1 MQYLSNDLYRHYSV
15 YCQKLKE
22 KNLLRSLPS
31 NNIANLIADFSH
43 NDYLK
48 MSKMLSVSNSS
59 THSGGS
65 RLIQNLQIFSDLE
78 AKIAKDKNFED
89 AMILN
94 SGFIGNATVIAA
106 LLDKQVLLAEPLV
119 FADKAVH
126 SSIHLG
132 IKIAS
137 AREVRYNHLDL
148 DHLESLL
155 KGHEQHN
162 NPKFIFSETI
172 FSMDGDVLDIEKM
185 VHIAKKYDAFLY
197 LDEAHDIGVC
207 GKNGYGL
214 TQKYADQID
223 VVLGSFSKA
232 LGCFGGYI
240 ACSSE
245 LKQYLINK
253 CSGFIYSSALPPM
266 IIDAASKAWDAV
278 RNLDQERD
286 TINEHAK
293 YLRNKLRILGFN
305 IGNSASHIV
314 PIILGSATATM
325 SLHKFLKENCILTA
339 AIRPPSVAPS
349 QSRLRVTICKE
360 HTKDQLDYFL
370 SLLIKYQHE
379 AKL

>member
-1 MQYLSNDLYRHYSV
+1 MQYLSNDLYWHYSV

-22 KNLLRSLPS
+22 KNLLRSLPAS
-31 NNIANLIADFSH
+31 NIANVIADFSH
-43 NDYLK
+43 NNYLN
-48 MSKMLSVSNSS
+48 MSKMLPTSDSS

-65 RLIQNLQIFSDLE
+65 RLIQNLQIFTDLE
-78 AKIAKDKNFED
+78 AKIARTKGFED

-106 LLDKQVLLAEPLV
+106 LLDRQVLPAEPLV

-137 AREVRYNHLDL
+137 AREIRYNHLDL
-148 DHLESLL
+148 NHLESLL
-155 KGHEQHN
+155 KEHIQHN

-185 VHIAKKYDAFLY
+185 VHIAKKYNAFLY
-197 LDEAHDIGVC
+197 LDEAHDIGVY

-214 TQKYADQID
+214 AQKYTGQID

-232 LGCFGGYI
+232 LGCFGGYV

-266 IIDAASKAWDAV
+266 IIEAASKAWDAV
-278 RNLDQERD
+278 YHLDEARK
-286 TINEHAK
+286 TITEQAE
-293 YLRNKLRILGFN
+293 YLRNKLKSLGFN

-314 PIILGSATATM
+314 PIILGSATTTM
-325 SLHKFLKENCILTA
+325 SLHKFLKENGVLTA
-339 AIRPPSVAPS
+339 AIRPPSVAPA

-360 HTKDQLDYFL
+360 HTKAQIDYFL
-370 SLLIKYQHE
+370 SLLSKYQHE
-379 AKL
+379 ASL